1 MSATN
6 PNDCG
11 TLGFGRFTLTYTNR
25 ATLACSKLALRA
37 PTVKSSHSWIWK
49 AETTVNPG
57 ALLLLFVT
65 LVWGTTFPA
74 IRVAIAHLNG
84 AEISEIRFLIA
95 GICMLPFAFT
105 ASKTAWRDGLLL
117 GVVALASYV
126 TQAIGM
132 EYISANRSAFLTSTN
147 VLMVPFLGLLFGG
160 RLSVQIV
167 GAAVLACVGV
177 GLMSWE
183 GGANWIGDSLTLA
196 CALSYAI
203 YVILLSRR
211 IHAHDSR
218 TLAATQIVAMAVIGV
233 IWLLITHPNARALAT
248 LVAHSWPVALPLI
261 YLGVV
266 ASAGMLFLQAVGQ
279 RHVSAEKAA
288 VIYAMEP
295 VFAALFA
302 WLWLHETLG
311 TRGLIGGALVAL
323 AVILGEWR
331 FARKVS
337 RESRA

>member
-1 MSATN
+1 M
-6 PNDCG
+6 
-11 TLGFGRFTLTYTNR
+11 
-25 ATLACSKLALRA
+25 
-37 PTVKSSHSWIWK
+37 
-49 AETTVNPG
+49 
-57 ALLLLFVT
+57 LLLFVT
-65 LVWGTTFPA
+65 LVWGTTFPV

-84 AEISEIRFLIA
+84 AEITELRFLIA
-95 GICMLPFAFT
+95 GLCMLPFAVK
-105 ASKTAWRDGLLL
+105 ASRTAWRDGALL
-117 GVVALASYV
+117 GVIALASYV
-126 TQAIGM
+126 TQAIGL

-147 VLMVPFLGLLFGG
+147 VLMVPFLGLLLGG
-160 RLSVQIV
+160 RLSLQVV

-183 GGANWIGDSLTLA
+183 GGANLLGDSLTLA

-218 TLAATQIVAMAVIGV
+218 TLAATQIVSMAVIGV
-233 IWLLITHPNARALAT
+233 IWMMITHPHADALAA
-248 LVAHSWPVALPLI
+248 LASRARPVALPLI

-279 RHVSAEKAA
+279 RRVSAEKAA

-311 TRGLIGGALVAL
+311 TRGLIGGALVVL

-337 RESRA
+337 RASSA

>member
-1 MSATN
+1 M
-6 PNDCG
+6 
-11 TLGFGRFTLTYTNR
+11 
-25 ATLACSKLALRA
+25 
-37 PTVKSSHSWIWK
+37 
-49 AETTVNPG
+49 NPG

-65 LVWGTTFPA
+65 LVWGTTFPV

-84 AEISEIRFLIA
+84 AEITELRFLIA
-95 GICMLPFAFT
+95 GLCMLPFAFK
-105 ASKTAWRDGLLL
+105 ASKTAWRDGVLL
-117 GVVALASYV
+117 GIVALASYI
-126 TQAIGM
+126 TQAVGM

-160 RLSVQIV
+160 RLSCQIV
-167 GAAVLACVGV
+167 AAAVLACAGV

-183 GGANWIGDSLTLA
+183 GGANWLGDTLTLV
-196 CALSYAI
+196 CALFYAI
-203 YVILLSRR
+203 YVIVLSKR
-211 IHAHDSR
+211 IHAHNSR

-233 IWLLITHPNARALAT
+233 IWLLITHPQAQALVALASR
-248 LVAHSWPVALPLI
+248 ARPVTWPLI
-261 YLGVV
+261 YLGVI

-279 RHVSAEKAA
+279 RRVSAEKAA

-295 VFAALFA
+295 VFAAIFA

-311 TRGLIGGALVAL
+311 TRGLIGGALVVL

-331 FARKVS
+331 FTRKVS